1 MTNIKLESSACLH
14 TAAVFPGIANVPS
27 PTERINDAAG
37 FARPRLEA
45 SHVRRL
51 GIDTGHEHV
60 VYLDRN
66 SPICHSEGFGPH
78 SRLSVRVGEREI
90 LAALNL
96 VQPGWL
102 AEDEAG
108 LSESAWLS
116 LHPQAGERVI
126 LAHPPSVDSLAHV
139 RAKIFGKQL
148 DAGALRAIIGD
159 IVAHRYSGIEMAAF
173 ITAASGNRLALDEV
187 VALTRAMVQ
196 IGAQLNWQRPCVMD
210 KHCIGGLAGNRT
222 TPIVVA
228 IAAEMGLTMPKT
240 SSRAITSPAGT
251 ADTMA
256 MLAPVDL
263 DQAQLRHVVETC
275 GGCIAWGGAMNL
287 APADDL
293 LIRIERALDIDSVGQ
308 MVASV
313 LSKKIAAGATHVVI
327 DIPVGPTAK
336 VRDLLEAQSL
346 ADLIKRVAAV
356 FGLRVRVLI
365 SDGTQPVGRGIGPA
379 LEAHDVLAVLRNEPH
394 APQDLRAHAL
404 HVAASVLELGGA
416 ASAETAHA
424 VASDCLA
431 SGRAWRRFQAICDA
445 QGGLRVPG
453 TAAFQQPVPSPC
465 DGRVAAIDNRRLSRA
480 AKLAGAPAS
489 PLAGLT
495 LDAHLGEAVAT
506 GQPLFTLHAQTPGE
520 LAYAMEY
527 VSRHAH
533 IIEVEAIA

>member
-1 MTNIKLESSACLH
+1 M
-14 TAAVFPGIANVPS
+14 
-27 PTERINDAAG
+27 
-37 FARPRLEA
+37 
-45 SHVRRL
+45 RRL

-66 SPICHSEGFGPH
+66 SPICRSEGFGPH

-102 AEDEAG
+102 AEDEVG

-148 DAGALRAIIGD
+148 DAGALRAIVGD
-159 IVAHRYSGIEMAAF
+159 IVAHRYSSIEMAAF
-173 ITAASGNRLALDEV
+173 ITAASGNRLVLDEV
-187 VALTRAMVQ
+187 VALTHAMVQ
-196 IGAQLNWQRPCVMD
+196 TGAQLNWQRPCVMD
-210 KHCIGGLAGNRT
+210 KHCLGGLAGNRT

-263 DQAQLRHVVETC
+263 DETQLRHVVESC

-336 VRDLLEAQSL
+336 VRDLLEAQAL

-365 SDGTQPVGRGIGPA
+365 SDGTQPVGHGIGPA

-394 APQDLRAHAL
+394 APPDLRTHAL
-404 HVAASVLELGGA
+404 HVAAAVLELGGA
-416 ASAETAHA
+416 ASAETSHSA
-424 VASDCLA
+424 ASDCLA
-431 SGRAWRRFQAICDA
+431 SGRAWRRFQAICAA
-445 QGGLRVPG
+445 QGGMRVPG
-453 TAAFQQPVPSPC
+453 RAAFQQPVPAPC
-465 DGRVAAIDNRRLSRA
+465 DGHITAIDNRRLSRA

-495 LDAHLGEAVAT
+495 LDVHLGETVAA
-506 GQPLFTLHAQTPGE
+506 GQPLFTVHAQSPGE

-533 IIEVEAIA
+533 IVEVEAIA